1 MHVFVWFTLYTDLSV
16 ASLLRLDL
24 NRKVYIAVD
33 SVHFQAKLL
42 RFLQQRSPTFHFSD
56 CGVSE
61 SFDHS
66 NETSL

>member
-33 SVHFQAKLL
+33 GVHFQAKLL
-42 RFLQQRSPTFHFSD
+42 RLLQQRSPT
-56 CGVSE
+56 
-61 SFDHS
+61 
-66 NETSL
+66 SLFRLCERVV

>member
-33 SVHFQAKLL
+33 GVHLQAKLL
-42 RFLQQRSPTFHFSD
+42 RLLQQRSPTSHFR
-56 CGVSE
+56 
-61 SFDHS
+61 
-66 NETSL
+66 L